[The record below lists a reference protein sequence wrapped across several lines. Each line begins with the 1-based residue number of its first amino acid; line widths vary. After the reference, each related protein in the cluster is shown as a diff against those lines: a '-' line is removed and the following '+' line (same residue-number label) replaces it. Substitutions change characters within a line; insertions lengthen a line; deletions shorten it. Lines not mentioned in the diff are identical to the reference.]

1 MDQDSKFITIEIFW
15 SWAKIVT
22 YIFCSLNVIKKN
34 YNCLAKKLIMKK
46 YIYILTIL
54 FSISLTSQELY
65 WYDVILEVD
74 GVDNNKFEETVDAYY
89 STVDFPEDVSMTF
102 SSINLKGQD
111 FEETHILSFVS
122 PSSQSLANLRA
133 SLSGED
139 WENYLDL
146 VRPFVDNVRVSSG
159 NASRVYNAEEFYPIG
174 QVWGFK
180 VKSKHIPQ
188 FTQAFDKLM
197 QTFDAPGF
205 VGLANVTHGISNG
218 ENLLIYGT
226 YPDLNSAFTFG
237 PKNEAE
243 AGAFAEFFNV
253 TGEISEFN
261 QSWTRVKIND
271 YN

>member
-1 MDQDSKFITIEIFW
+1 
-15 SWAKIVT
+15 
-22 YIFCSLNVIKKN
+22 
-34 YNCLAKKLIMKK
+34 MKK

-74 GVDNNKFEETVDAYY
+74 GVDNNKFEETVDTYY